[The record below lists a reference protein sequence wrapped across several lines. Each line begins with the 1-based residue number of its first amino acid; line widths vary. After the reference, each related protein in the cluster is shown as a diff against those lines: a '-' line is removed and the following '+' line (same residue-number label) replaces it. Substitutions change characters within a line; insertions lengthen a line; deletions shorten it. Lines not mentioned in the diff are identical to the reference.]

1 MRLSSRRVALFLVSH
16 RHDPLKNDELT
27 IMTQHPERDFS
38 KQYGLTAPHSEVVEA
53 SRYFD
58 GGKALDVG
66 CGSGRNT
73 LYLNSKGFD
82 VTAWDKNPASLARLD
97 QIISAENLSGIH
109 TAEQDLNQLRFNGAY
124 DLVLSTVV
132 MMFLQ
137 PATIPQLI
145 ADMQAS
151 TVRDG
156 YNLIVAA
163 MDTTDYPCN
172 QGFPFAFKSGELS
185 HYYRNWHIVKYNED
199 VGQLHRIDEN
209 GQRISLRFA
218 TLLAQKSMV
227 KV

>member
-1 MRLSSRRVALFLVSH
+1 
-16 RHDPLKNDELT
+16 
-27 IMTQHPERDFS
+27 MTQRSDNYFS
-38 KQYGLTAPHSEVVEA
+38 DTWQLTAPHSEVVA
-53 SRYFD
+53 AMPHLH

-73 LYLNSKGFD
+73 LFLNAKGFD
-82 VTAWDKNPASLARLD
+82 VTAWDNNPASIARLN
-97 QIISAENLSGIH
+97 QIIAAEGLTGIE
-109 TAEQDLNQLRFNGAY
+109 TAEHDLNTLRFNGAY

-137 PATIPQLI
+137 PETIPQLI

-156 YNLIVAA
+156 FNLIVAA
-163 MDTTDYPCN
+163 MDTKDYPSAE
-172 QGFPFAFKSGELS
+172 QGFPFAFQSGELS
-185 HYYRNWHIVKYNED
+185 HYYRKWHIVKYNEN
-199 VGQLHRIDEN
+199 VGQLHRTDEN

-218 TLLAQKSMV
+218 TLLAQKASV

>member
-1 MRLSSRRVALFLVSH
+1 MTSRT
-16 RHDPLKNDELT
+16 DNY
-27 IMTQHPERDFS
+27 FS
-38 KQYGLTAPHSEVVEA
+38 EKYQLTAPHSEVVAALHHLE
-53 SRYFD
+53 

-66 CGSGRNT
+66 CGSGRNA
-73 LYLNSKGFD
+73 LYLNSHGFD
-82 VTAWDKNPASLARLD
+82 VTAWDINPASLTRLE

-109 TAEQDLNQLRFNGAY
+109 PSVQDLNQHRFNGAY
-124 DLVLSTVV
+124 NLVLSTVV

-163 MDTTDYPCN
+163 MDTPDYPCH
-172 QGFPFAFKSGELS
+172 QGFPFAFQSGELS
-185 HYYRNWHIVKYNED
+185 HYYRKWHIVKYNEN
-199 VGQLHRIDEN
+199 VGQLHRVDEH

-218 TLLAQKSMV
+218 TLLAQKASI
-227 KV
+227 KA